1 MNECDALYIDAL
13 AEYRPNH
20 DVATYVLPPAE
31 RVNIFKKYKF
41 EMLAKYYTVII
52 IWKFLYHEYSD
63 IYFFLSLIKQHYTLC
78 SIISDRILT

>member
-1 MNECDALYIDAL
+1 MFRIRRITVRWSCFLMNECDALYIDAL

-52 IWKFLYHEYSD
+52 I
-63 IYFFLSLIKQHYTLC
+63 
-78 SIISDRILT
+78 